1 MDSNTSERK
10 MREQLYSGFILSSI
24 NEAINDEELYVN
36 KSDLLRQLSTFEVEY
51 DFIVPK
57 EVDSIIAVYDNI
69 LSRGGLPTFPSL
81 RVENRLSRVFDIA
94 EMSVEGIGGA
104 YKFNNTD
111 RLTKLIEKK

>member
-1 MDSNTSERK
+1 

-69 LSRGGLPTFPSL
+69 LSRGDFQHFPHCVL
-81 RVENRLSRVFDIA
+81 KTDYLVF
-94 EMSVEGIGGA
+94 
-104 YKFNNTD
+104 
-111 RLTKLIEKK
+111 